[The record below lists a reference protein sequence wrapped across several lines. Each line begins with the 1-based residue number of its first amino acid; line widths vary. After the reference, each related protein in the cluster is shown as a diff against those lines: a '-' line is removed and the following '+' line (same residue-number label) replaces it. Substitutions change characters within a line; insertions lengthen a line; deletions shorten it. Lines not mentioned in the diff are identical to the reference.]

1 MKLAFQKGLL
11 SARVSA
17 SVMGLG
23 LVLAAGQ
30 TLALT
35 PAGTDINNRATVT
48 YEDANGNSYSAQSNE
63 STVTVAE
70 VYAATL
76 ENDGN
81 KSGAPGE
88 TVYFTHTL
96 TNTGNAADSLL
107 QPVQLV
113 FMIHRHCHQRPGTG
127 RNFTLMNYRCFCF

>member
-17 SVMGLG
+17 SAMGLG

-48 YEDANGNSYSAQSNE
+48 
-63 STVTVAE
+63 
-70 VYAATL
+70 
-76 ENDGN
+76 
-81 KSGAPGE
+81 
-88 TVYFTHTL
+88 
-96 TNTGNAADSLL
+96 
-107 QPVQLV
+107 
-113 FMIHRHCHQRPGTG
+113 
-127 RNFTLMNYRCFCF
+127 